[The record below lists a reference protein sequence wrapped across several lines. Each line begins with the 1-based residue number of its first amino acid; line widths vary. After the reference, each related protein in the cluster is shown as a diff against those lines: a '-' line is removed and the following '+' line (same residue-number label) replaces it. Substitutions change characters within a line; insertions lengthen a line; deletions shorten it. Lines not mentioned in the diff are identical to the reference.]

1 VKRIFLTLATLSNL
15 ALAVAFG
22 LGWSIGDPGL
32 RDPAVRQS
40 VSLHLLVALG
50 AALLCLLVHA
60 ISLTYFMGTGRW
72 IEETSEA
79 YRLGE
84 APRQQNIRF
93 KYQVV
98 PGMLACIVLVIATG
112 ALGVLSDPGA
122 TRGKPLPSMIHFS
135 MACLTL
141 GANIFVSWL
150 QYSAISRNGELV
162 DAIVQEVRAIR
173 QAKGLDQG
181 SGLG

>member
-1 VKRIFLTLATLSNL
+1 MKRIFLTLATFSNL
-15 ALAVAFG
+15 ALLVAFG
-22 LGWSIGDPGL
+22 FGWAIGDPAS
-32 RDPAVRQS
+32 RDLAVRKA
-40 VSLHLLVALG
+40 VNLHLLVALG

-93 KYQVV
+93 KYRVL
-98 PGMLACIVLVIATG
+98 PGMVGCILLIIATG

-122 TRGKPLPSMIHFS
+122 TRGKPFPSVIHFS
-135 MACLTL
+135 LACLTL
-141 GANIFVSWL
+141 TANIVVSWL
-150 QYSAISRNGELV
+150 QYSTISRNGELV
-162 DAIVQEVRAIR
+162 DAIVREVRAIR
-173 QAKGLDQG
+173 QAKGLDN
-181 SGLG
+181 